1 MNELINL
8 IVQKT
13 GISQENAQK
22 AAQTVIDF
30 LKTKLPAR
38 VASQVDVVLAGDMSG
53 VAGQAG
59 EMLKGKLGGAF
70 GEQK

>member
-22 AAQTVIDF
+22 AAQTAIDF
-30 LKTKLPAR
+30 LKTKLPAPI
-38 VASQVDVVLAGDMSG
+38 ASQVDAVLAGDMSG
-53 VAGQAG
+53 IAGQAG
-59 EMLKGKLGGAF
+59 EMVKGKLGGAF

>member
-1 MNELINL
+1 MNELVNL

-22 AAQTVIDF
+22 AAQTAIDF
-30 LKTKLPAR
+30 LKSKLPAPI
-38 VASQVDVVLAGDMSG
+38 AGQVDAVLAGDMSG

-70 GEQK
+70 GGQK

>member
-1 MNELINL
+1 MNELVNL

-22 AAQTVIDF
+22 AAQTAIDF
-30 LKTKLPAR
+30 LKTKLPAPI
-38 VASQVDVVLAGDMSG
+38 AGQVDAVLAGDMSG
-53 VAGQAG
+53 IAGQAG
-59 EMLKGKLGGAF
+59 EMLKGKLGGAS

>member
-30 LKTKLPAR
+30 VKTKLPAP
-38 VASQVDVVLAGDMSG
+38 VAGQVDAVLAGDMSG
-53 VAGQAG
+53 IVGQAG

>member
-22 AAQTVIDF
+22 AAQTAIDF
-30 LKTKLPAR
+30 LKTKLPAP
-38 VASQVDVVLAGDMSG
+38 VAGQVDAVLAGDMSG
-53 VAGQAG
+53 IAGQAG

>member
-22 AAQTVIDF
+22 AAQTAIDF
-30 LKTKLPAR
+30 LKTKLPAP
-38 VASQVDVVLAGDMSG
+38 VASQVDAVLARYMSG
-53 VAGQAG
+53 IAGQAG

>member
-30 LKTKLPAR
+30 LKTKLPAP
-38 VASQVDVVLAGDMSG
+38 VASQVDAVLAGDMSG

-70 GEQK
+70 GGQK

>member
-1 MNELINL
+1 MDELINL

-22 AAQTVIDF
+22 AAQTAIDF
-30 LKTKLPAR
+30 LKSKLPAP
-38 VASQVDVVLAGDMSG
+38 VAGQVDAVLAGDMSG
-53 VAGQAG
+53 IAGQAG
-59 EMLKGKLGGAF
+59 EMLKGKLGGAL

>member
-1 MNELINL
+1 MQQLIDI

-22 AAQTVIDF
+22 AAQAAIDF
-30 LKTKLPAR
+30 IKGKLPAP
-38 VASQVDVVLAGDMSG
+38 VASQVDAVLSGDMSG

-59 EMLKGKLGGAF
+59 DMLKGKFGGIE
-70 GEQK
+70 G

>member
-22 AAQTVIDF
+22 AAQTAIDF
-30 LKTKLPAR
+30 LKSKLPAPI
-38 VASQVDVVLAGDMSG
+38 AGQVDAVLAGDMSG
-53 VAGQAG
+53 IAGQAG

>member
-30 LKTKLPAR
+30 LKTKLPAP
-38 VASQVDVVLAGDMSG
+38 VASQMDAVLAGDMSG

-70 GEQK
+70 GGQK

>member
-1 MNELINL
+1 MNELVNL

-22 AAQTVIDF
+22 AAQTAIDF
-30 LKTKLPAR
+30 LKSKLPAPI
-38 VASQVDVVLAGDMSG
+38 AGQVDAVLAGDMSG
-53 VAGQAG
+53 IAGQAG
-59 EMLKGKLGGAF
+59 EMLKGKLGGAL

>member
-1 MNELINL
+1 MNELVNL

-13 GISQENAQK
+13 GISQENAQR

-30 LKTKLPAR
+30 LKTKLPAP
-38 VASQVDVVLAGDMSG
+38 VAGQVDAVLAGDMSG

-70 GEQK
+70 GGQK

>member
-22 AAQTVIDF
+22 AAQTAIDF
-30 LKTKLPAR
+30 LKTKLPAPI
-38 VASQVDVVLAGDMSG
+38 AGQVDAVLAGDMSG
-53 VAGQAG
+53 IAGQAG
-59 EMLKGKLGGAF
+59 EMLKGKLGGAL

>member
-22 AAQTVIDF
+22 AAQAAIDF
-30 LKTKLPAR
+30 VKSKLPPAI
-38 VASQVDVVLAGDMSG
+38 AGQVDAVLAGDMSG
-53 VAGQAG
+53 IAGQAG
-59 EMLKGKLGGAF
+59 EMLKGKFGGS
-70 GEQK
+70 GS